1 MALCNLL
8 KPEKLEKEN
17 KYLCEKCEKKVFSL
31 ILNQVDAMKI
41 VNFEKLQKILIMQI
55 NRFEYDRK
63 TESRRKIFDK
73 VTFPQ
78 VLDINIFLKYI
89 IR

>member
-1 MALCNLL
+1 
-8 KPEKLEKEN
+8 
-17 KYLCEKCEKKVFSL
+17 
-31 ILNQVDAMKI
+31 MKI
-41 VNFEKLQKILIMQI
+41 VNFEKLPKILIMQF

-78 VLDINIFLKYI
+78 LLDMNIFLM
-89 IR
+89 